1 MSKKLNFIFGVV
13 IMSSILLG
21 LSIKKIF
28 KNENKN
34 DIIEKTENK
43 ENISKT
49 TETKESVKAEI
60 ETENKKFFIGDV
72 NNDKINDTA
81 FIFLKRNLETNEIEC
96 GGKSCLINVTFF
108 KNIPKISFDQSLG
121 LVIMKT
127 EDLNNDKGNEIIIFS
142 RTNEGW
148 WNNIYVWTFKNG
160 KWEEIAKTKGF
171 ISENRNFENR
181 IVKEKNH
188 FYLVGENQWKENK
201 NGEFEKVKIRI

>member
-1 MSKKLNFIFGVV
+1 MSKKLQFIFGGI
-13 IMSSILLG
+13 IMLSILLG
-21 LSIKKIF
+21 LSIKKVF
-28 KNENKN
+28 NEGNKNYQIEKKENK
-34 DIIEKTENK
+34 K
-43 ENISKT
+43 NISKT
-49 TETKESVKAEI
+49 TESNEYAKVEI
-60 ETENKKFFIGDV
+60 ENKKFFIGDV

-81 FIFLKRNLETNEIEC
+81 FISLKRNLETDEIEC
-96 GGKSCLINVTFF
+96 RGENCTMKVTFS
-108 KNIPKISFDQSLG
+108 KSIPEISFNESLG

-171 ISENRNFENR
+171 ISENINFENR
-181 IVKEKNH
+181 IVKEKNQ

>member
-1 MSKKLNFIFGVV
+1 MSKKLQFIFGGI
-13 IMSSILLG
+13 IMLSILLG
-21 LSIKKIF
+21 LSIKKVF
-28 KNENKN
+28 NEGNKNYQIEKKENK
-34 DIIEKTENK
+34 K
-43 ENISKT
+43 NISKT
-49 TETKESVKAEI
+49 TESNEYAKVEI
-60 ETENKKFFIGDV
+60 ENKKFFIGDV

-81 FIFLKRNLETNEIEC
+81 FISLKRNLETDEIEC
-96 GGKSCLINVTFF
+96 RGENCTIKVTFS
-108 KNIPKISFDQSLG
+108 KSIPEISFNESLG

-171 ISENRNFENR
+171 ISENINFENR
-181 IVKEKNH
+181 IVKEKNQ

>member
-1 MSKKLNFIFGVV
+1 MKNKFL
-13 IMSSILLG
+13 ILL
-21 LSIKKIF
+21 LIF
-28 KNENKN
+28 FGCET
-34 DIIEKTENK
+34 KTK
-43 ENISKT
+43 ENVSKAI
-49 TETKESVKAEI
+49 ETKKYIKAKI

-81 FIFLKRNLETNEIEC
+81 FISLKRNLETEEIEC
-96 GGKSCLINVTFF
+96 GDKNCIITVTFSE
-108 KNIPKISFDQSLG
+108 NIPEISFEQSLG

-148 WNNIYVWTFKNG
+148 WSNIYVWTFKKG

-171 ISENRNFENR
+171 ISENINFENR
-181 IVKEKNH
+181 IIKEKKQ
-188 FYLVGENQWKENK
+188 FYLVGENQWKENR

>member
-1 MSKKLNFIFGVV
+1 MSKKLQFIFGGI
-13 IMSSILLG
+13 IMLSILLG
-21 LSIKKIF
+21 LSIKKVF
-28 KNENKN
+28 KEGNKNYQIEKKENK
-34 DIIEKTENK
+34 K
-43 ENISKT
+43 NISKT
-49 TETKESVKAEI
+49 TESNEYAKVEI
-60 ETENKKFFIGDV
+60 ENKKIFIGDV

-81 FIFLKRNLETNEIEC
+81 FISLKRNLETDEIEC
-96 GGKSCLINVTFF
+96 RGENCTIKVTFS
-108 KNIPKISFDQSLG
+108 KSIPEISFNQSLG

-171 ISENRNFENR
+171 ISENINFENR
-181 IVKEKNH
+181 IVKEKNQ

>member
-1 MSKKLNFIFGVV
+1 MSKKLQFIFGG
-13 IMSSILLG
+13 IIILSILLG
-21 LSIKKIF
+21 LSIKMVF

-34 DIIEKTENK
+34 NVIEKIENK
-43 ENISKT
+43 ET
-49 TETKESVKAEI
+49 T

-81 FIFLKRNLETNEIEC
+81 FISLKRNLETNEIEC
-96 GGKSCLINVTFF
+96 GGKNCSINVTFS
-108 KNIPKISFDQSLG
+108 KNIPEISFDQSLG

-127 EDLNNDKGNEIIIFS
+127 EDLNNYKGNEIIIFS

>member
-1 MSKKLNFIFGVV
+1 MSKKLNFIFGIV

-96 GGKSCLINVTFF
+96 GGKKCLINVTFS
-108 KNIPKISFDQSLG
+108 KNIPEISFDQSLG

-127 EDLNNDKGNEIIIFS
+127 EDLNNDKGNEIIVFS

-148 WNNIYVWTFKNG
+148 WNNISVWTFKNG
-160 KWEEIAKTKGF
+160 KWKEIAKTKGF
-171 ISENRNFENR
+171 ISENINFENR
-181 IVKEKNH
+181 IIKEKNQ
-188 FYLVGENQWKENK
+188 FYLVGENQWKENE

>member
-1 MSKKLNFIFGVV
+1 MSKKLQFIFGG
-13 IMSSILLG
+13 IIILSILLG
-21 LSIKKIF
+21 LSIKKVF

-34 DIIEKTENK
+34 NVIEKIENT

-49 TETKESVKAEI
+49 T

-81 FIFLKRNLETNEIEC
+81 FISLKRNLETNEIEC
-96 GGKSCLINVTFF
+96 GRKNCSINVTFS
-108 KNIPKISFDQSLG
+108 KNIPEISFDQSLG

-127 EDLNNDKGNEIIIFS
+127 EDLDNDKGNEIIIFS

-160 KWEEIAKTKGF
+160 KWKEIAKTKGF

>member
-1 MSKKLNFIFGVV
+1 MKIRLL
-13 IMSSILLG
+13 ILLLICFG
-21 LSIKKIF
+21 C
-28 KNENKN
+28 ET
-34 DIIEKTENK
+34 KTK
-43 ENISKT
+43 EIVSKT
-49 TETKESVKAEI
+49 TETKEHIKAKI

-81 FIFLKRNLETNEIEC
+81 FISLKRNLETDEIEC
-96 GGKSCLINVTFF
+96 GDKKCIITVTFS
-108 KNIPKISFDQSLG
+108 KNIPEISFDQSLG

-127 EDLNNDKGNEIIIFS
+127 GDLNNDKGNEIIIFS

-160 KWEEIAKTKGF
+160 NWKEIAKTKGY
-171 ISENRNFENR
+171 ISENMNFENR
-181 IVKEKNH
+181 IVKEKNQ

>member
-1 MSKKLNFIFGVV
+1 MSKKLQFIFGG
-13 IMSSILLG
+13 IIILSILLG
-21 LSIKKIF
+21 LSIKKVF
-28 KNENKN
+28 KNENKSN
-34 DIIEKTENK
+34 LIDKIENK

-49 TETKESVKAEI
+49 T

-81 FIFLKRNLETNEIEC
+81 FISLKRNLETNEIEC
-96 GGKSCLINVTFF
+96 GGKDCSINVTFS
-108 KNIPKISFDQSLG
+108 KNIPEISFDQSLG

-160 KWEEIAKTKGF
+160 KWEEIAKAKGF

-188 FYLVGENQWKENK
+188 FYLVGENQWKENE

>member
-1 MSKKLNFIFGVV
+1 MSKKLQFIFGG
-13 IMSSILLG
+13 IIILSILLG
-21 LSIKKIF
+21 LSIKKVF
-28 KNENKN
+28 KNENKSN
-34 DIIEKTENK
+34 VIDKIENK

-49 TETKESVKAEI
+49 T

-81 FIFLKRNLETNEIEC
+81 FISLKRNLETNEIEC
-96 GGKSCLINVTFF
+96 DGKSCSINVTFS
-108 KNIPKISFDQSLG
+108 KNITKISFDQSLG
-121 LVIMKT
+121 IVIMKT

-160 KWEEIAKTKGF
+160 KWEEITKTKGF